1 MGDLLVSFTKDQ
13 DVLDEALPDA
23 LYYAGI
29 YGLILLA
36 TTITVST
43 IIPLFCALTGG
54 LFLVSGIMLALYMPA
69 ATHLKKL
76 RMDSSGAVVTLVAE
90 ALDGLSTIQAFNQQ
104 NYFVSET
111 AKRVDQNHRALFAAE
126 TLNLWLAFFCDFYG
140 ACLILAVGCF
150 AMAQWETLG
159 SGNVGLAFSQSIQML
174 VFYTWSV
181 RLLADSIGL
190 FGSAEKVRGV
200 FNDNTHAVVYTMSHR
215 WAGWPTTSPK
225 RAASCSPP
233 RSTARSPRASTASPM
248 AAAATSSLL
257 CLCQLSTTSRSRA
270 HGPAAARSRLRAW

>member
-13 DVLDEALPDA
+13 DVMDEALPDA

-43 IIPLFCALTGG
+43 IIPLFSALTGG
-54 LFLVSGIMLALYMPA
+54 LFLVSFIMLALYMPA

-90 ALDGLSTIQAFNQQ
+90 ALDGLQTIQAFNQQ
-104 NYFVSET
+104 QYFVQWTSQ
-111 AKRVDQNHRALFAAE
+111 RVNDNHKALFAAE

-140 ACLILAVGCF
+140 ACLILAVACF
-150 AMAQWETLG
+150 AMGQWQTLG
-159 SGNVGLAFSQSIQML
+159 SGNVGLAFSQTIQML

-190 FGSAEKVRGV
+190 FGSTEKVRCLLFG
-200 FNDNTHAVVYTMSHR
+200 DCEWCLWLMTVV
-215 WAGWPTTSPK
+215 
-225 RAASCSPP
+225 
-233 RSTARSPRASTASPM
+233 
-248 AAAATSSLL
+248 L
-257 CLCQLSTTSRSRA
+257 CHSFV
-270 HGPAAARSRLRAW
+270 

>member
-1 MGDLLVSFTKDQ
+1 M
-13 DVLDEALPDA
+13 LDEALPDA

-54 LFLVSGIMLALYMPA
+54 LFLVSAVMLALYMPA

-111 AKRVDQNHRALFAAE
+111 AKRVDRNHRALFAAE

-140 ACLILAVGCF
+140 ACLILAVSCF
-150 AMAQWETLG
+150 AIAQWETLG

-190 FGSAEKVRGV
+190 FGSAEKVR
-200 FNDNTHAVVYTMSHR
+200 
-215 WAGWPTTSPK
+215 
-225 RAASCSPP
+225 
-233 RSTARSPRASTASPM
+233 
-248 AAAATSSLL
+248 
-257 CLCQLSTTSRSRA
+257 
-270 HGPAAARSRLRAW
+270 